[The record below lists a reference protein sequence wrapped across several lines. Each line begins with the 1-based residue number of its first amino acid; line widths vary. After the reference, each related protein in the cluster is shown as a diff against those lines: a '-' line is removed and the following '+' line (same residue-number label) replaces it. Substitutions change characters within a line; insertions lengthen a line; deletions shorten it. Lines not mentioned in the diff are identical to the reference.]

1 MGQTETIRALAHAHP
16 TRNVIYFTLFCAAV
30 AVVVAVTIAI
40 VAIVAIIAIALVVLR
55 ASGLVALDDF
65 FSGLKVKKTSHIAK
79 SA

>member
-1 MGQTETIRALAHAHP
+1 M
-16 TRNVIYFTLFCAAV
+16 YFTLFCAAV
-30 AVVVAVTIAI
+30 AVAIAVAIAVTVAI

-79 SA
+79 SP

>member
-1 MGQTETIRALAHAHP
+1 M
-16 TRNVIYFTLFCAAV
+16 YFTLFCAAV

-40 VAIVAIIAIALVVLR
+40 IAVIAIALVVLR

-65 FSGLKVKKTSHIAK
+65 FSGLKVKKTSHVAK